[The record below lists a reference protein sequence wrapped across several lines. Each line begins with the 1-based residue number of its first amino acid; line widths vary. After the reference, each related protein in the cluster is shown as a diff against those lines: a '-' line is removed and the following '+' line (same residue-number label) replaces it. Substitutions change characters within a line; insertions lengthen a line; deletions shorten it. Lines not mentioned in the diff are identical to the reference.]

1 MENQTQ
7 IESTY
12 TTEIDG
18 LTVTVNEETSEITFD
33 WDPKTHPQYNYIY
46 EIGEAELLK
55 KLTESMKDLIKEC
68 EEQAA
73 GEEK

>member
-1 MENQTQ
+1 MEDQTQ
-7 IESTY
+7 IESAD
-12 TTEIDG
+12 TTEING
-18 LTVTVNEETSEITFD
+18 LRITVNEETSEITFD
-33 WDPKTHPQYNYIY
+33 WDPETHPQYNYIY

-73 GEEK
+73 GEGK